1 MLAVEVVEH
10 IVVLEE
16 LAVKAVAEQAVILIA
31 LLQVAPELL
40 TLVEVVVD
48 HLVVLAS
55 LQLLDLW
62 AAAA

>member
-16 LAVKAVAEQAVILIA
+16 LVARVAVELAVMLIA

-40 TLVEVVVD
+40 TLVEAVVD
-48 HLVVLAS
+48 RLVVLAN

-62 AAAA
+62 VAAA